1 MEHRFSEVP
10 EINVP
15 RSTFNRSHT
24 LKTTF
29 DADYLVPILV
39 DEILPGD
46 SISLDLSFIAR
57 MSTPLYPI
65 MDNLFLETFFFAVPY
80 RLLWTNFEKMMGA
93 QDNPAD
99 SIDYTI
105 PEIQY
110 GGAGHAIGSLA
121 DYMGIPTGVSGAG
134 ANTLDYSA
142 LPFRAYN
149 LIYREWFRSQDLQ
162 NSPTINTDN
171 GPDGATD
178 FSLLK
183 RTKRHD
189 YFTSCLP
196 FLQKGDA
203 VDMPLGTSAPVEGT
217 NTPPEFMDGVGGSSD
232 TIRYRTPT
240 ADRISGAAGHG
251 WSDGDQLIWGDET
264 GLQADLSS
272 AVAPSVNELRLAVQ
286 TQRLLERF
294 ARGGTRYVEILRSVY
309 GVTSPDFRHQ
319 RPEYLGG
326 GSTVINI
333 SPIANTDFTAGS
345 ANEGGFLSGAGT
357 ALGNGHGFTKSF
369 TEHCVLLGLANV
381 RGEITYQQGLDRMWS
396 RQTRLDHY
404 SPPLAH
410 IGEMSVLDKEIYID
424 STTLNAGTHEDV
436 FGYQQR
442 WAELRHKKSWITGQ
456 FRSTA
461 GTSLDPWHLS
471 EEFSSL
477 PTLDSTF
484 IQSNT
489 PMARVLATPA
499 EPDIIFDGY
508 FNMKHTRPLPVFSVP
523 GFIDHF

>member
-1 MEHRFSEVP
+1 MPRRSIMEHRFSEVP

-183 RTKRHD
+183 RTKN
-189 YFTSCLP
+189 YMTYYM
-196 FLQKGDA
+196 QK
-203 VDMPLGTSAPVEGT
+203 
-217 NTPPEFMDGVGGSSD
+217 
-232 TIRYRTPT
+232 
-240 ADRISGAAGHG
+240 
-251 WSDGDQLIWGDET
+251 
-264 GLQADLSS
+264 
-272 AVAPSVNELRLAVQ
+272 
-286 TQRLLERF
+286 
-294 ARGGTRYVEILRSVY
+294 
-309 GVTSPDFRHQ
+309 
-319 RPEYLGG
+319 
-326 GSTVINI
+326 
-333 SPIANTDFTAGS
+333 
-345 ANEGGFLSGAGT
+345 
-357 ALGNGHGFTKSF
+357 
-369 TEHCVLLGLANV
+369 
-381 RGEITYQQGLDRMWS
+381 
-396 RQTRLDHY
+396 
-404 SPPLAH
+404 
-410 IGEMSVLDKEIYID
+410 
-424 STTLNAGTHEDV
+424 
-436 FGYQQR
+436 
-442 WAELRHKKSWITGQ
+442 
-456 FRSTA
+456 
-461 GTSLDPWHLS
+461 
-471 EEFSSL
+471 
-477 PTLDSTF
+477 
-484 IQSNT
+484 
-489 PMARVLATPA
+489 
-499 EPDIIFDGY
+499 
-508 FNMKHTRPLPVFSVP
+508 
-523 GFIDHF
+523 